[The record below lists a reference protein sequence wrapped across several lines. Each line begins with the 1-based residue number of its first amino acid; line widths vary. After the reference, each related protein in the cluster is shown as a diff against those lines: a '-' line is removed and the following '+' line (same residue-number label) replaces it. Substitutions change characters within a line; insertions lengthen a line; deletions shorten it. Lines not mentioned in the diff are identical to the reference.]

1 MLKKKNRITSSV
13 AFKEIF
19 TKGSV
24 KENECFRI
32 IFKKNN
38 LDYPRY
44 GIVVKA
50 QNSKSAVQRN
60 TLKRRIRNI
69 LRNSLPV
76 FSKGFDVVIIV
87 KKDCLNMNFSK
98 LKESL
103 GELLLK
109 LICFNNSVLER

>member
-1 MLKKKNRITSSV
+1 MLKKKNRIISSV

-19 TKGSV
+19 TKGNA

-32 IFKKNN
+32 FFKKND

-60 TLKRRIRNI
+60 ILKRRIRNI
-69 LRNSLPV
+69 LRNYLSV
-76 FSKGFDVVIIV
+76 FSKGFDVVIIT
-87 KKDCLNMNFSK
+87 KKDCVNMNFPG

-103 GELLLK
+103 NKLLK
-109 LICFNNSVLER
+109 LFK